1 MKRLAPL
8 LAFALF
14 LLSCDAPFD
23 LSLSQAAAVISKMTL
38 QQTIAPLHTLD
49 GDQENMDIVFLP
61 EKESAAPGIDFQ
73 NGFLLLRGTY
83 RTMLRYVRFDSANS
97 SYQVFGGWGQELV
110 NPDPNYQ
117 LFVFEPLKF
126 PNLNDSIIG
135 VVGLDPVDP
144 GNSSVQLAN
153 ANIPSSSLTSGGWLN
168 LRNDFINL
176 IGPGLPYDANVLGY
190 SIYPTDSVQ
199 PFDNSYWL
207 VRMNSG
213 IDAGKLREVIMD
225 VSAVGFTSKNDTKI
239 GANAFD
245 IIDLAV
251 VKRCNYFFDP
261 DSIRGPTPDDRKS
274 YVSWFD
280 TTAGSWRCVRWN
292 GAGFTDSK
300 VLPGIT
306 HRIDALLTTGML
318 FSTEGNVGRVYDSSG
333 TEIASF
339 PLGALRFIGERY
351 VDVDGVQT
359 ATALFS
365 LARIVTE
372 RYSETL
378 AIDLYSIP
386 TAGLETLGK

>member
-1 MKRLAPL
+1 MDSGAFLGCLSGAGNWQRL
-8 LAFALF
+8 LAGDTHC
-14 LLSCDAPFD
+14 SPTT
-23 LSLSQAAAVISKMTL
+23 AAASALCPIIASTEPKIS
-38 QQTIAPLHTLD
+38 I
-49 GDQENMDIVFLP
+49 N
-61 EKESAAPGIDFQ
+61 
-73 NGFLLLRGTY
+73 LLLRLSPMPGT
-83 RTMLRYVRFDSANS
+83 
-97 SYQVFGGWGQELV
+97 
-110 NPDPNYQ
+110 
-117 LFVFEPLKF
+117 
-126 PNLNDSIIG
+126 
-135 VVGLDPVDP
+135 
-144 GNSSVQLAN
+144 
-153 ANIPSSSLTSGGWLN
+153 PSN
-168 LRNDFINL
+168 LRNDVIL
-176 IGPGLPYDANVLGY
+176 GGPLPNYDANVLGF
-190 SIYPTDSVQ
+190 SIYLADLAQ

-213 IDAGKLREVIMD
+213 LDAGKLREVTMD
-225 VSAVGFTSKNDTKI
+225 VAATGLANKSDTKP
-239 GANAFD
+239 GAIAFD
-245 IIDLAV
+245 IPALASM
-251 VKRCNYFFDP
+251 KRCNYFFDP